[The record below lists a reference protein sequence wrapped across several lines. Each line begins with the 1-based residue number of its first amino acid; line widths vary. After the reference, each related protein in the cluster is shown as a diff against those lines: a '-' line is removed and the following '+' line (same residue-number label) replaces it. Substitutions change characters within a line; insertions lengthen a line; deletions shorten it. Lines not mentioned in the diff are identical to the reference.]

1 VRVVAPGFVCGPVV
15 LLPSPGLTWKVPS
28 VEWLVV
34 WVVFPLAVLAAVGWF
49 GIQIERRVVS
59 EVQDVVDAVV
69 GQLSKVRDEIVA
81 RLDEV
86 EVQVIA
92 AGVEDK
98 VDLSGLVA
106 IADALDAIVPDAA
119 VEAEVDVEYEGLDV
133 EFEDEVVED
142 DVEVVD
148 EPVED
153 EDK

>member
-1 VRVVAPGFVCGPVV
+1 VDFSWVF
-15 LLPSPGLTWKVPS
+15 
-28 VEWLVV
+28 V
-34 WVVFPLAVLAAVGWF
+34 WVVFPLAMVSAVAWF
-49 GIQIERRVVS
+49 GIQIERNVVS

-69 GQLSKVRDEIVA
+69 GQLGKVRDEILS
-81 RLDEV
+81 RLS
-86 EVQVIA
+86 EVQAQVDL
-92 AGVEDK
+92 AGVKEE

-133 EFEDEVVED
+133 EFED

-148 EPVED
+148 EPVEG

>member
-1 VRVVAPGFVCGPVV
+1 MDFSWVF
-15 LLPSPGLTWKVPS
+15 
-28 VEWLVV
+28 V
-34 WVVFPLAVLAAVGWF
+34 WVVFPLAMVSAVAWF
-49 GIQIERRVVS
+49 GIQIERNVVS

-69 GQLSKVRDEIVA
+69 GQLGKVRDEILS
-81 RLDEV
+81 RLS
-86 EVQVIA
+86 EVQAQVDL
-92 AGVEDK
+92 AGVKEE

-133 EFEDEVVED
+133 EFED

-148 EPVED
+148 EPVEG

>member
-1 VRVVAPGFVCGPVV
+1 MARFAPPPPASNSEGLPVDFSWV
-15 LLPSPGLTWKVPS
+15 F
-28 VEWLVV
+28 V
-34 WVVFPLAVLAAVGWF
+34 WVVFPLAMVSAVAWF
-49 GIQIERRVVS
+49 GIQIERNVVS

-69 GQLSKVRDEIVA
+69 GQLGKVRDEIVA

-86 EVQVIA
+86 QDQIDA
-92 AGVEDK
+92 AGVKDE

-133 EFEDEVVED
+133 EFED

-148 EPVED
+148 EPVEG
-153 EDK
+153 EDDK